1 MSYQTETRRSTR
13 LPNTTLMTIPQRRK
27 RQPMCHSGF
36 LSFLE
41 AALWNLGKFALPFYS
56 NTFKLKLNSRVPM
69 TLDKS
74 GQPCIKVPRHPQISL
89 VEGCPLLSRLSL
101 GARKYSRLKLLGI
114 VIGGCILALSMQH
127 SVSAQMLQGA
137 ESAVQT
143 LFSGFLPSGAANI
156 VQVIFGIARVIFF
169 GLLFVVIAFAANESR
184 RGGSMDVWF
193 AAGSVLVIGIV
204 LMQAASQIVFG
215 GGG

>member
-1 MSYQTETRRSTR
+1 MSYQATETRNRSTR
-13 LPNTTLMTIPQRRK
+13 HPNTKLMTIPQRRK
-27 RQPMCHSGF
+27 RQPMCRRGF

-41 AALWNLGKFALPFYS
+41 AALWDIGKFALSFYS
-56 NTFKLKLNSRVPM
+56 NTFKFKLNGR
-69 TLDKS
+69 
-74 GQPCIKVPRHPQISL
+74 I
-89 VEGCPLLSRLSL
+89 
-101 GARKYSRLKLLGI
+101 RKYNLLKLLSI
-114 VIGGCILALSMQH
+114 IIGGCILTLGMQH

-137 ESAVQT
+137 EDAVQT
-143 LFSGFLPSGAANI
+143 LFTGFLPSGADNI